1 MIDSNIN
8 PDSPAL
14 QVSGLF
20 KKYGDLT
27 AVNHIS
33 FQVKKQEIFGFLG
46 PNGAG
51 KTTTV
56 RILTGVI
63 KANGGKSLVL
73 GVPAGSLKAKQKAGV
88 VPEMT
93 NAYLDLSG
101 WDNLMLMADIYGVS
115 KKLSHKKGKELFEKI
130 ELSPQKD
137 QKVRTYSKGMKQR
150 LILAMSLISDPE
162 ILFLDEPTSGL
173 DVKSARLIRG
183 FIKELNSQGKTVF
196 LTTHQME
203 EANQLC
209 DRIAIINRGSI
220 VAIDPPEKL
229 RMAIKGMHSVEI
241 SFDRP
246 VEIES
251 LYKLPQIRSV
261 ERVGDK
267 LRLYTSDPGKA
278 ITSLVNFTQREDMG
292 IISLNTLSPS
302 LEDAFMALTER

>member
-1 MIDSNIN
+1 MA
-8 PDSPAL
+8 DSPKKHGSLAL
-14 QVSGLF
+14 QVSGLT
-20 KKYGDLT
+20 KKYGNVT
-27 AVNHIS
+27 AVNAIS
-33 FQVKKQEIFGFLG
+33 FQVKKEEIFGFLG

-63 KANGGKSLVL
+63 KADGGKAVVL
-73 GVPAGSLKAKQKAGV
+73 GGSAGSLKAKQKAGV

-93 NAYLDLSG
+93 NAYLDISG
-101 WDNLMLMADIYGVS
+101 WDNLMLMAEIYGVPKRQAY
-115 KKLSHKKGKELFEKI
+115 KKAEELFKKI
-130 ELSPQKD
+130 ELYPQKG

-183 FIKELNSQGKTVF
+183 FIKELSSQGKTVF

-209 DRIAIINRGSI
+209 DRIAIIDQGNI

-229 RMAIKGMHSVEI
+229 RAEIKEMHSVEV
-241 SFDRP
+241 SFDRK
-246 VEIES
+246 VKTES
-251 LYKLPQIRSV
+251 LYQLPQVSTV

-267 LRLYTSDPGKA
+267 FRLYTSSPGEA
-278 ITSLVNFTQREDMG
+278 IVSLVNYTSRENVG
-292 IISLNTLSPS
+292 IISLNTLTPS
-302 LEDAFMALTER
+302 LEDAFLALTER